1 MNISPLDIATVR
13 EELAQQLARENK
25 PSLYSSIDAHPT
37 LNNAEI
43 RDLVARVMQQAGSG
57 HELSNEQLYAV
68 RTLANATEREC
79 YDRSLHASLFAPKI
93 TVTTGVDSSTTDG
106 SSLFSLGK
114 MALIVLLA
122 SLGVYG
128 YSAHKRS
135 QAEAAL
141 RQAELRN
148 QTHIIELEEQRVA
161 LERDRA
167 DAAAKAI
174 QDAADERQRQDI
186 ARVLQQ
192 DVARIRHNEAE
203 QRREDLRKA
212 QEEKSKA
219 FEAQRRERELEA
231 AAKRDVASAE
241 RELCRQGRIN
251 NNFGEVKRWC
261 K

>member
-57 HELSNEQLYAV
+57 HELSSEQLYAV

-93 TVTTGVDSSTTDG
+93 TVTTGVDSSTTDR

-122 SLGVYG
+122 SLGVWLQRAQALA
-128 YSAHKRS
+128 SRS
-135 QAEAAL
+135 RLTASRTQKPDTHHRTGRAA
-141 RQAELRN
+141 RCA
-148 QTHIIELEEQRVA
+148 
-161 LERDRA
+161 
-167 DAAAKAI
+167 
-174 QDAADERQRQDI
+174 
-186 ARVLQQ
+186 
-192 DVARIRHNEAE
+192 
-203 QRREDLRKA
+203 
-212 QEEKSKA
+212 
-219 FEAQRRERELEA
+219 
-231 AAKRDVASAE
+231 
-241 RELCRQGRIN
+241 
-251 NNFGEVKRWC
+251 
-261 K
+261 